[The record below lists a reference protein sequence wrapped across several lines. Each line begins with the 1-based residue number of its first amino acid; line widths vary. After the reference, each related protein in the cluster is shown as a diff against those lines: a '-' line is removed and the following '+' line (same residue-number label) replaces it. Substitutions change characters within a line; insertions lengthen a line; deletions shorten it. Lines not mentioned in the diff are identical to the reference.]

1 MKLFLSIVLG
11 LLAALFA
18 AVLVAALTTGPE
30 GVPSLSLGNA
40 DARVVVAE
48 KVLQAG
54 HVITSD
60 DVQLKKVNSVDVST
74 GSLRSVAPLIGRV
87 LIREMAK
94 GQQITAGAIAGL
106 GTGPEIEAMLDKGF
120 RAATITLSDR
130 GPSQFVYPGGIV
142 DVIAIFDIPKGY
154 PGEGDTVSRTV
165 LDGIRVLA
173 VEGFSDAAAQA
184 EAKDELKSA
193 LRTGRGP
200 SLTLLV
206 TPEEAQVLQ
215 LARSLGTL
223 SVTLRPTEEATGP
236 WQRGIA
242 YKGFAPGV
250 RSFEGIDVV
259 AALEHGDDGLAER
272 GHLPRDPIEIVVRE
286 LHRRER
292 VVDVRVEARRDQK
305 LRRAAHGDVERG
317 DRFVADDEI
326 RVEREGA
333 GDADPLALAAGELV
347 RIAVDVVGVE
357 ADGVQ
362 KLADL
367 CPACFGFV
375 DAMLDER
382 LRDDRPDR
390 HARVQRCLRV
400 LEDHLHAWPH
410 AP

>member
-154 PGEGDTVSRTV
+154 PGAGDTVSRTV

-223 SVTLRPTEEATGP
+223 SVTLRPTEERDLG
-236 WQRGIA
+236 
-242 YKGFAPGV
+242 
-250 RSFEGIDVV
+250 EGSTVSMERLL
-259 AALEHGDDGLAER
+259 ALETS
-272 GHLPRDPIEIVVRE
+272 
-286 LHRRER
+286 
-292 VVDVRVEARRDQK
+292 RRDQRGAVAPVMVTQDSGEIVIPVK
-305 LRRAAHGDVERG
+305 RNESSRNASDESSSSDDAEAPRRRWSTTV
-317 DRFVADDEI
+317 I
-326 RVEREGA
+326 R
-333 GDADPLALAAGELV
+333 
-347 RIAVDVVGVE
+347 
-357 ADGVQ
+357 DGRRSTYTFEES
-362 KLADL
+362 D
-367 CPACFGFV
+367 
-375 DAMLDER
+375 
-382 LRDDRPDR
+382 
-390 HARVQRCLRV
+390 
-400 LEDHLHAWPH
+400 
-410 AP
+410 